1 MKYRS
6 VEIYIYAV
14 AVRFY
19 GMLVTLSE
27 VHYSSVAHTHTHR
40 HMMVGCCVRNRSLK
54 IVVMQMMQYM
64 ISMELISVER
74 GN

>member
-6 VEIYIYAV
+6 VEIYVYAV

-27 VHYSSVAHTHTHR
+27 VHYSSVAHTHTQTHDGWLLCEKQEFEDSR
-40 HMMVGCCVRNRSLK
+40 DADDAVYDLNGTYLCG
-54 IVVMQMMQYM
+54 
-64 ISMELISVER
+64 ER
-74 GN
+74 